1 MSKPVK
7 TKKVMARLEA
17 IELLANNVTMDNKTI
32 AEKVGISA
40 PTLRQWLTDPVFS
53 DALYKRY
60 MEVAGVKIPKVIDAM
75 ISEAEHGNV
84 QAGKLILE
92 HFGKLIPS
100 MQIQV
105 ESNFEKFLNAHDA
118 EFSEIDKPNVIDL
131 LSQRQEIEFDDKD
144 RVTQVYEQYETN
156 NKKSVK
162 EKQNERYLI
171 RKRAEK
177 VGLELLPPGR
187 HTRSTRNKWM
197 KQLEKL
203 ENEEKNEN

>member
-144 RVTQVYEQYETN
+144 RVTQVYEQYESN